1 MIINMKE
8 VVEKYLNNAHYE
20 MKENIETLLDTF
32 LSNRSHFLLLKKYQ
46 YIKLKNKSFLGIK
59 SRTTL
64 DYIIQNLSTKVSEI
78 KKINSIIKI
87 TDEESEIKKIVVN
100 EQTIF
105 LLPVDKAIN
114 FYFESSVLIT
124 ENLTD
129 AKIYI
134 ELAKLY
140 LKEKNNKST
149 DLSITSL
156 GSGGSQ
162 IKVQYE
168 NTIINEKK
176 QGLCIVD
183 SDKKYPNCKL
193 GNTAKELK
201 NIIKDDSINEVI
213 ILENQRELENFIPYD
228 LLEYLSST
236 TANSFCKLID
246 KLMIP
251 KEFMIKYYPYIDV
264 KNGICIKEFS
274 DCNWVSFWYEFLKKL
289 DFKNITCK
297 INEKEIIF
305 SSCEEITLYDK
316 NDIKDISE
324 KLCNGYG
331 DKIAN
336 EFFHFLKDDKL
347 KFLIKDLE
355 IKKNLIIKD
364 SEKNKKIKEIIKKIE
379 KDIEDYQIRKK
390 TILKDNDDLKLIV
403 KKVIDWGAHLYIPHQ
418 KSSIV

>member
-1 MIINMKE
+1 MIINMEE
-8 VVEKYLNNAHYE
+8 VVEKYLNDSHYE

-32 LSNRSHFLLLKKYQ
+32 LSNRSHFLLLKKSQ
-46 YIKLKNKSFLGIK
+46 YIKLKNSSFLGIK

-64 DYIIQNLSTKVSEI
+64 NYIIDNLSTKVSEI

-87 TDEESEIKKIVVN
+87 TDEEFKIKKIVVN
-100 EQTIF
+100 ERTIF

-114 FYFESSVLIT
+114 FSFESSVLIT

-140 LKEKNNKST
+140 LKEKNNKSA

-162 IKVQYE
+162 IKIQYE

-201 NIIKDDSINEVI
+201 EIIKDDFLNEVI

-246 KLMIP
+246 KLKIS
-251 KEFMIKYYPYIDV
+251 KEFMKKYYPYIDV
-264 KNGICIKEFS
+264 KNGICVREFS
-274 DCNWVSFWYEFLKKL
+274 DSNWISFWDEFLKKL
-289 DFKNITCK
+289 DFKKITCK

-305 SSCEEITLYDK
+305 SSCEEITLYNKD
-316 NDIKDISE
+316 DIKGISE

-336 EFFHFLKDDKL
+336 EFFCFLTDDRL
-347 KFLIKDLE
+347 KYLKKDLE
-355 IKKNLIIKD
+355 TKKNLIIKD
-364 SEKNKKIKEIIKKIE
+364 DEKNKKIKQAIKKIE
-379 KDIEDYQIRKK
+379 KNIEEYQIRKK

-418 KSSIV
+418 KSSIM